1 MSGRPSGMP
10 TVSGDC
16 ASKTTNSSY
25 GKSNSF
31 TYFSVSLRYGSSFTP
46 THFLLPRNHITS
58 YVSVY
63 LKDVANS
70 RWYTCTIKILTE
82 SALESI
88 SWLTIV
94 FLSSTFSL
102 YIIVYFLIIFS
113 VVADTTDKFQE
124 SLLET
129 EVLNSNTDDGYILL
143 QFFFIPFTMEMFLFF
158 TEELYY
164 LYQKTQK
171 KKPNVVLFSASKA
184 CKDTT

>member
-1 MSGRPSGMP
+1 MSNLTLPTQKGNSTECGIFMLSFIAQSCCGGDFGFTLKDVPVIQRTFGEFILMSGRPSGMP

-46 THFLLPRNHITS
+46 THFLLPCNHITT

-63 LKDVANS
+63 MKDVANS
-70 RWYTCTIKILTE
+70 RWYTSTIKILTE

-94 FLSSTFSL
+94 FYLVPFHCTSLFTFL
-102 YIIVYFLIIFS
+102 
-113 VVADTTDKFQE
+113 
-124 SLLET
+124 
-129 EVLNSNTDDGYILL
+129 
-143 QFFFIPFTMEMFLFF
+143 
-158 TEELYY
+158 
-164 LYQKTQK
+164 
-171 KKPNVVLFSASKA
+171 
-184 CKDTT
+184 